1 MDGAEYGE
9 GRTINTVTRSKHLY
23 LTLCIGLLWPLLV
36 CPSLLAEDL
45 AAGTT
50 LVVVRHA
57 EKAKVPAEDPVLT
70 ETGMKRAE
78 IFATMLDSARVSAI
92 YTTQFARNM
101 QTAMPVAQRQG
112 ISPTVLPI
120 TSSKVTEYAQAL
132 QRDIALNHPGTT
144 VVVVAHSN
152 TIDDIILAFGGPDIG
167 DLREDDYNR
176 IFILSV
182 GNSGEASVIQAAFSP
197 LE

>member
-1 MDGAEYGE
+1 M
-9 GRTINTVTRSKHLY
+9 NTVTRSIHLY
-23 LTLCIGLLWPLLV
+23 RSLCIGLLWSLLV
-36 CPSLLAEDL
+36 CPVLTAEEL

-50 LVVVRHA
+50 VVVVRHA
-57 EKAKVPAEDPVLT
+57 EKATLPAEDPVLT
-70 ETGMKRAE
+70 EMGMQRAE

-92 YTTQFARNM
+92 YTTQFARNI
-101 QTAMPVAQRQG
+101 QTAGPLARRQG

-120 TSSKVTEYAQAL
+120 SSGKVPEYAQAL
-132 QRDIALNHPGTT
+132 QRDIALNHPGAT

-152 TIDDIILAFGGPDIG
+152 TIDDILLALGGPDVG

-182 GNSGEASVIQAAFSP
+182 GNSSEASLTEAAFPP

>member
-1 MDGAEYGE
+1 M
-9 GRTINTVTRSKHLY
+9 NTVTRSTHLY
-23 LTLCIGLLWPLLV
+23 LSLYMGLLWPLLV
-36 CPSLLAEDL
+36 CPGLIAEEF

-50 LVVVRHA
+50 VVVVRHA
-57 EKAKVPAEDPVLT
+57 EKAKGPAEDPGLT
-70 ETGMKRAE
+70 ERGMKRAE

-101 QTAMPVAQRQG
+101 QTAMPVARRQG
-112 ISPTVLPI
+112 VSPTVLPI
-120 TSSKVTEYAQAL
+120 TSGKAPEYAQAL
-132 QRDIALNHPGTT
+132 QRDIALNHPGVT

-152 TIDDIILAFGGPDIG
+152 TIDDIILAMGGPDIG

-176 IFILSV
+176 LFILSV
-182 GNSGEASVIQAAFSP
+182 GNSGEASLIEAAFPP